1 MGVTAHRF
9 SSLYGAGNRVQP
21 TRSHPFQVSSTPM
34 HDPVAPLLIRLAL
47 LLGAAKFAGW
57 VAVRSRQ
64 PAVLGEILIGIVL
77 GNLGLVGFH
86 ALEPIATDH
95 FVDVLASL
103 GIIVLMFEVGLQ
115 STVQEMLNVG
125 ASSTLVA
132 ILGVATPLVL
142 GWAVGAYF

>member
-1 MGVTAHRF
+1 
-9 SSLYGAGNRVQP
+9 
-21 TRSHPFQVSSTPM
+21 M

-142 GWAVGAYF
+142 G